1 MKIIQSLIII
11 LSCGFALPVFANE
24 KNESPGYSIDTEQN
38 KDGTITVGDLLML
51 TENGLPVAP
60 QSKRHKNILKVINR
74 NKHEIV
80 ELSDD
85 LILVQVNGV
94 DKNTN
99 ETVKIMLVEYHFEN
113 KKLIK
118 GPIVIKQFTGKYE
131 YKTKFN

>member
-1 MKIIQSLIII
+1 MII
-11 LSCGFALPVFANE
+11 LSSGLALSVFANE
-24 KNESPGYSIDTEQN
+24 KTESPGYRLDSNQN

-60 QSKRHKNILKVINR
+60 QSKRHKNILKVIKR

-99 ETVKIMLVEYHFEN
+99 EKVEIMMVEYHFEN